1 MNFSY
6 QGRHPPAKL
15 AALASAI
22 PPSSSPSCWISD
34 TSATDHFTPDLGN
47 LLDSS
52 IYNDSQ
58 LVSVGNGQQLP
69 ISHMGNAQL
78 YTSSYLFKL
87 KNILRV
93 PSMASNLFSVNKF
106 CRDNHCAFY
115 FDSDRF
121 HIQDRLTGKP
131 LYKGLSRDGL
141 YPIHGLSLPLR
152 SHLSPSSSSTQAVCL
167 QSTKA
172 PASASTIWHARF
184 GHPQDRVLRHVL
196 HKFVNSSVSINSHFC
211 KHCTQGKMTQLPFS
225 HSNTI
230 ASFPLEIVYSDVW
243 GPAPISSINGF
254 RYYVSFIDA
263 YSRFT

>member
-15 AALASAI
+15 AALASAA
-22 PPSSSPSCWISD
+22 SPSPSPNCWISD
-34 TSATDHFTPDLGN
+34 TGTTDHFTPDLGN
-47 LLDSS
+47 LPDSS
-52 IYNDSQ
+52 IYDDSQ

-69 ISHMGNAQL
+69 ISHIGNAQL
-78 YTSSYLFKL
+78 YTSSFLFKL

-93 PSMASNLFSVNKF
+93 PSMASNLLSMNRF

-115 FDSDRF
+115 FDSDCF
-121 HIQDRLTGKP
+121 HIQDHLTGKP

-141 YPIHGLSLPLR
+141 YPLHGLSLPLR
-152 SHLSPSSSSTQAVCL
+152 SSPSISSSSAQAICL
-167 QSTKA
+167 HSARAT
-172 PASASTIWHARF
+172 ASASSLWHARF
-184 GHPQDRVLRHVL
+184 GHPQDRVLSHVL
-196 HKFVNSSVSINSHFC
+196 QKSVNPSLSITSQFC

-230 ASFPLEIVYSDVW
+230 ASSPLEIVYSDVW